1 MPRAKGDGTP
11 AQKAALSRGRAKAHE
26 TTRAKAAARA
36 TRRKENPEAKSR
48 HQMLLD
54 GELSVADLD
63 DQELSRFRGRD
74 IDGEFKGRI
83 RPLPAKLH
91 AAIRQRLLNT
101 MQANIEGFL
110 PRAVEILNDIAES
123 SEQDSA
129 RVKAVDL
136 LLQRGAGKVPDV
148 VRVGA
153 EDPWDVILSD
163 IVREDA
169 LDSEEFKRLKEGL
182 TDLAGRGGD
191 DEAF

>member
-1 MPRAKGDGTP
+1 MPGRAKGTATE
-11 AQKAALSRGRAKAHE
+11 AQKKAMAAGRA
-26 TTRAKAAARA
+26 TRAKKIAE
-36 TRRKENPEAKSR
+36 RKQQKSSQGPQKSR

-54 GELSVADLD
+54 GELAVADLD
-63 DQELSRFRGRD
+63 EDELSRFRGRD

-83 RPLPAKLH
+83 KPLPVKIH
-91 AAIRQRLLNT
+91 AAIRQRLLNK
-101 MQANIEGFL
+101 MQSTIEGFL

-153 EDPWDVILSD
+153 EDPWDVILGD
-163 IVREDA
+163 IVRDGA
-169 LDSEEFKRLKEGL
+169 LDSEEFTRLRDGL
-182 TDLAGRGGD
+182 TDLAARGGD
-191 DEAF
+191 EDGF

>member
-1 MPRAKGDGTP
+1 
-11 AQKAALSRGRAKAHE
+11 
-26 TTRAKAAARA
+26 
-36 TRRKENPEAKSR
+36 
-48 HQMLLD
+48 MLLD
-54 GELSVADLD
+54 GELAVSDLD

-74 IDGEFKGRI
+74 IDGEFKGRL
-83 RPLPAKLH
+83 RPLPVKLH

-153 EDPWDVILSD
+153 EDPWDVILGD
-163 IVREDA
+163 VLRDDA

-182 TDLAGRGGD
+182 TDLAARGGD

>member
-1 MPRAKGDGTP
+1 MAGGGNRGGTTP
-11 AQKAALSRGRAKAHE
+11 ARKKALDAGRAKRNA
-26 TTRAKAAARA
+26 ALAAR
-36 TRRKENPEAKSR
+36 KSDPKPEKSR

-54 GELSVADLD
+54 GELKVADLD

-83 RPLPAKLH
+83 KPLPARLH
-91 AAIRQRLLNT
+91 AQIRQRLLNT

-136 LLQRGAGKVPDV
+136 ILQRGAGKVPDV

-153 EDPWDVILSD
+153 EDPWDAILGD
-163 IVREDA
+163 IFREGA
-169 LDSEEFKRLKEGL
+169 LESEEMTRLRDGL
-182 TDLAGRGGD
+182 NDLAARGEGGD
-191 DEAF
+191 SF

>member
-1 MPRAKGDGTP
+1 
-11 AQKAALSRGRAKAHE
+11 
-26 TTRAKAAARA
+26 
-36 TRRKENPEAKSR
+36 
-48 HQMLLD
+48 MLLD

-63 DQELSRFRGRD
+63 EDELSRFRGRD

-91 AAIRQRLLNT
+91 AQIRQRLLNT

-110 PRAVEILNDIAES
+110 PRATAILQDIAES

-153 EDPWDVILSD
+153 EDPWDVILGD
-163 IVREDA
+163 VLKDGA
-169 LDSEEFKRLKEGL
+169 LESEEFKRLRDGL
-182 TDLAGRGGD
+182 TDLAARGGTD
-191 DEAF
+191 DGF

>member
-1 MPRAKGDGTP
+1 
-11 AQKAALSRGRAKAHE
+11 
-26 TTRAKAAARA
+26 
-36 TRRKENPEAKSR
+36 
-48 HQMLLD
+48 MLLD
-54 GELSVADLD
+54 GELKVDELD

-91 AAIRQRLLNT
+91 AQIRQRLLNT
-101 MQANIEGFL
+101 MQTNIEGFL

-153 EDPWDVILSD
+153 EDPWDVILGD
-163 IVREDA
+163 VLKDGA
-169 LDSEEFKRLKEGL
+169 LESEEFQRLKDGL
-182 TDLAGRGGD
+182 ADLADRGSGD
-191 DEAF
+191 DGF